1 MYSSTKIGF
10 LGAGNMGGAILD
22 GLLTKNFALPAL
34 IGASGRDGEKLKRFC
49 SNRGITP
56 YTNEELVQNCPIL
69 VIGLKPAIFGEVL
82 PPLVPVMKQHTKLV
96 ISIAAGLSLEK
107 LQGLVGAGI
116 PVVRTM
122 PNINARI
129 GMSMT
134 GVCFG
139 QDCSRGLQEYTLSLL
154 NCVGKAIVLP
164 ENNFSIFSALAGA
177 SPAYVFMFIE
187 ALAKAGVKDGMTKA
201 EATVAAAQAVL
212 GSAQFLLNQLEEGK
226 HPMSLVDAVCSPAG
240 TTIAGVSVL
249 EQQGFTG
256 IVMDAAL
263 ATAQRD
269 RDLLK
274 KS

>member
-1 MYSSTKIGF
+1 MYAGLKIGF
-10 LGAGNMGGAILD
+10 VGAGNMGGAILD
-22 GLLTKNFALPAL
+22 GLLAENFASPDLL
-34 IGASGRDGEKLKRFC
+34 GASGRDAEKLERFC
-49 SNRGITP
+49 STRGVTA
-56 YTNEELVQNCPIL
+56 YENEALVQNCPIL
-69 VIGLKPAIFGEVL
+69 VIGLKPAMFGEVL
-82 PPLVPVMKQHTKLV
+82 PSLKPLMAKHTKLV

-107 LQGLVGAGI
+107 LQPMVGADI

-139 QDCSRGLQEYTLSLL
+139 ENVETALQDYALELL
-154 NCVGKAIVLP
+154 NCVGKTIVIP
-164 ENNFSIFSALAGA
+164 ESNFSIFSALAGA

-226 HPMSLVDAVCSPAG
+226 HPMALVDAVCSPAG

-249 EQQGFTG
+249 EQHGFTG
-256 IVMDAAL
+256 TVMDAAL

-269 RDLLK
+269 RDLFK
-274 KS
+274 KG